1 MSRYKPGLDDERL
14 VGEALRALAGET
26 DELEA
31 PPAVEARLRAAFR
44 GEGAAAEVPAPAA
57 RPAAWKW
64 VAALAS
70 AAGLVGAVYAWR
82 LDRDERIASTR
93 PAARGTE
100 PRIAAVAPAATEAAK
115 SVAARPAA
123 VERPLVTRPL
133 RVADARPERPVR
145 ARSAPRIERFEPL
158 YPGDLLADLDAVH
171 VVRLSVPRSSL
182 AALGWPSRPGLG
194 SRDHVELDAMVGPD
208 GMTRAVRFIS
218 Q

>member
-14 VGEALRALAGET
+14 VGEALRALADDT

-31 PPAVEARLRAAFR
+31 PAAVEARLRAAFR
-44 GEGAAAEVPAPAA
+44 GEGAAPVVPAPWA

-64 VAALAS
+64 VAALAT

-82 LDRDERIASTR
+82 TDHAERVASTR
-93 PAARGTE
+93 PTE
-100 PRIAAVAPAATEAAK
+100 PTIAAPASVAPAATE
-115 SVAARPAA
+115 VARPVAAA

-145 ARSAPRIERFEPL
+145 RARSAPRIVRFEPL

-182 AALGWPSRPGLG
+182 AALGWPSRPGVG
-194 SRDHVELDAMVGPD
+194 VRDRVELDAMVGPD